1 MAKMLIGTETSYD
14 YKENYYALMV
24 AILRNVDC
32 DEAFLLLKRPCSYK
46 PKGAEN
52 SEIPADGVIV
62 TV

>member
-1 MAKMLIGTETSYD
+1 MAKMVIGTETSYD

-46 PKGAEN
+46 PKGN
-52 SEIPADGVIV
+52 RLPADGVIV